1 MDQCADEPLRKL
13 FSCDVMVG
21 AWPNGRHHTTLLI
34 ASKGLKRLFASTDVL
49 AARLGD
55 ITKRKDLRFEV
66 VNYADICPAFDAQ
79 RHSEADV
86 AAPLSGRALFV
97 KELGVA
103 GYYGP
108 ASARTA
114 KNIATQETYVCELL
128 LSRAGPRHKNIA
140 EYLGCVVRDGCVA
153 ALVFPKYYETL
164 EERLE
169 RGCDPA
175 DVAEVVQGLRS
186 AIAHLHTMDLSHNDI
201 NPTNVMFAGRQDTTP
216 ILIDFDSCLEVNKPL
231 FKGCTD
237 EWGDLEAT
245 TARKEHDDKAV
256 ELIEAHLEKYAL
268 KIKARVGPP

>member
-1 MDQCADEPLRKL
+1 
-13 FSCDVMVG
+13 MVG
-21 AWPNGRHHTTLLI
+21 TEPNVRHHMTFVV

-49 AARLGD
+49 AAHLGD

-256 ELIEAHLEKYAL
+256 DLIAAHLETYTMKS
-268 KIKARVGPP
+268 KTQVGQL